1 VLQVID
7 LATGDGLDQAVA
19 AQSVAEGLVGK
30 EDLIRS
36 LVQSALDSEVV
47 KRAAASQ
54 HWRET
59 YVGTVRADGTVLEG
73 YVDLIYRE
81 DDGSLTVVDYK
92 TDAVPAG
99 AVASRVA
106 YYTPQLD
113 AYREC
118 LTAST
123 GEAVSTTLL
132 FLHPVTASAVRVAA

>member
-1 VLQVID
+1 VLQVIE

-19 AQSVAEGLVGK
+19 AQSVAEGLVGN

-36 LVQSALDSEVV
+36 LVQSALDNEVV

-59 YVGTVRADGTVLEG
+59 YVGTVRDDGTILEG

-81 DDGSLTVVDYK
+81 NDGSLTVVDYK

-99 AVASRVA
+99 AIPSRVA
-106 YYTPQLD
+106 YYKPQMD

-123 GEAVSTTLL
+123 GGEVSTTLL
-132 FLHPVTASAVRVAA
+132 FLQPSAASAVRVA